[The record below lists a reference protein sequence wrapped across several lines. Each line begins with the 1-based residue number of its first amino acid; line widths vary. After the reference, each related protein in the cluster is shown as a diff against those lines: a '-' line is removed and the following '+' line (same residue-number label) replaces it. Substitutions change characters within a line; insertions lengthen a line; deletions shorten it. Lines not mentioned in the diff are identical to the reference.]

1 MNTVRE
7 QASVAEEIAE
17 LIRRGRD
24 EGKGALLR
32 EAHALMEGPDY
43 AALPE
48 WRQRKL
54 SDDYTEAFL
63 HNAGGMA

>member
-1 MNTVRE
+1 MNTVSE

-17 LIRRGRD
+17 LIRRGRNEHKD
-24 EGKGALLR
+24 YLLR

-54 SDDYTEAFL
+54 SDDFTDAVL
-63 HNAGGMA
+63 HNAGGLA